1 LWINASGAGEI
12 ALGMN
17 DTSDMSFDIFYGFV
31 LKIEFNGCM
40 IGRTVFFLSNDAAWH
55 VFYSFSVR

>member
-1 LWINASGAGEI
+1 MWFNTSGAGEI

-17 DTSDMSFDIFYGFV
+17 DASDMSFDIFYGFV
-31 LKIEFNGCM
+31 LKIEFNGGM
-40 IGRTVFFLSNDAAWH
+40 KGRTVFLLSNDATGH